1 MSAAV
6 IASRCG
12 TALQGCTDCA
22 SSLALPGLPRRKRS
36 SVTGE
41 GVGQPVM
48 ANRPWYQFVPEPG
61 PAGDERCP
69 MMGNKLLFSKH
80 FLPGAAFQGYMQ
92 TLTVPEGCFAKR
104 LAMTG

>member
-41 GVGQPVM
+41 GMGQSVM
-48 ANRPWYQFVPEPG
+48 TNHPWHQSVPEPG
-61 PAGDERCP
+61 PARDERCP
-69 MMGNKLLFSKH
+69 MMGDKFLFSKQ
-80 FLPGAAFQGYMQ
+80 FLPSAAFQGYMQ
-92 TLTVPEGCFAKR
+92 ALTVPKGCFAKR